1 MSGPQCCENPPTLNP
16 SCGAGH
22 VEQLCG
28 LNTYIVGSQDSK
40 LAILL
45 LSDIFG
51 YEAPNFRKI
60 ADKVAAAGFYVV
72 APDYFNGDYFAP
84 DNPERPL
91 TVWIEDHGTDKGFED
106 TKPIIQALKSKG
118 ISKIGAAGFCW
129 GAKVSVE
136 LAKCEII
143 QAAVQLHPAF
153 VTLDDIKGIKVPTAV
168 LAAENDH
175 LTPLE
180 LVKQFE
186 EELAAKPEV
195 DGFVKI
201 YPKTSH
207 GWTTRY
213 KAEDEAA
220 AMEAH
225 SDMIQWLV
233 KYVK

>member
-1 MSGPQCCENPPTLNP
+1 MSGPQCCENPPALDP
-16 SCGAGH
+16 SCGSGRL
-22 VEQLCG
+22 EQLG
-28 LNTYIVGSQDSK
+28 SLNAYVVGSRDSE

-51 YEAPNFRKI
+51 FEAPNFRKI

-72 APDYFNGDYFAP
+72 APDYFKGDTYAP
-84 DNPERPL
+84 ENPERPL
-91 TVWIEDHGTDKGFED
+91 MVWIKDHETDKGFED
-106 TKPIIQALKSKG
+106 TKPIVQALKSKG

-129 GAKVSVE
+129 GAKVAVE
-136 LAKCEII
+136 LAKCELI
-143 QAAVQLHPAF
+143 QAAVLLHPAF
-153 VTLDDIKGIKVPTAV
+153 VTADDIKGVKVPTAV
-168 LAAENDH
+168 LAAEIDH
-175 LTPLE
+175 ISPLE
-180 LVKQFE
+180 LIKQFE
-186 EELAAKPEV
+186 EALAAKPEV

>member
-1 MSGPQCCENPPTLNP
+1 MSGPQCCENPPILNP

-91 TVWIEDHGTDKGFED
+91 TVWIEDHGTVCVFSYL
-106 TKPIIQALKSKG
+106 P
-118 ISKIGAAGFCW
+118 
-129 GAKVSVE
+129 
-136 LAKCEII
+136 
-143 QAAVQLHPAF
+143 
-153 VTLDDIKGIKVPTAV
+153 
-168 LAAENDH
+168 
-175 LTPLE
+175 
-180 LVKQFE
+180 
-186 EELAAKPEV
+186 
-195 DGFVKI
+195 
-201 YPKTSH
+201 
-207 GWTTRY
+207 
-213 KAEDEAA
+213 
-220 AMEAH
+220 
-225 SDMIQWLV
+225 
-233 KYVK
+233 